1 MDKKTSFFSRLRE
14 YFGFDTEP
22 EKDVGEPQVK
32 PSEEIKSQNE
42 DKDLGSDEE
51 PKKMKERISE
61 QRHEVKEM
69 LDHMIMPEERTL
81 RNYMSMNFWRSK
93 REEYRK
99 IKEKEKEDLN
109 VYKVLSDGA
118 RPTIEYYILTILS
131 CIIATGG
138 LIVGSTAIIIG
149 AMIVAPLMTPILA
162 FSLGVIWGDIKL
174 MRTSLESILKGAAVA
189 VLISAVI
196 TLFVPETTYSPE
208 IIARTKPTLYDIIV
222 AIASGLVGA
231 YGYANKKISSALVGI
246 AIAVALM
253 PPLCTIGIGLGSF
266 DMDVTVGATTL
277 FVINLVSISL
287 AGAVVFWAMKI
298 HPIHADKE
306 EVKRR
311 AIFEIVAS
319 VIILSAIAIPVG
331 YFMVEAYSVGK
342 AKSNVEEVLTEEL
355 SGTSIFD
362 MKTEKTE
369 GGYEIAVRS

>member
-1 MDKKTSFFSRLRE
+1 M
-14 YFGFDTEP
+14 
-22 EKDVGEPQVK
+22 
-32 PSEEIKSQNE
+32 
-42 DKDLGSDEE
+42 
-51 PKKMKERISE
+51 
-61 QRHEVKEM
+61 
-69 LDHMIMPEERTL
+69 
-81 RNYMSMNFWRSK
+81 
-93 REEYRK
+93 
-99 IKEKEKEDLN
+99 
-109 VYKVLSDGA
+109 
-118 RPTIEYYILTILS
+118 
-131 CIIATGG
+131 
-138 LIVGSTAIIIG
+138 
-149 AMIVAPLMTPILA
+149 
-162 FSLGVIWGDIKL
+162 
-174 MRTSLESILKGAAVA
+174 
-189 VLISAVI
+189 
-196 TLFVPETTYSPE
+196 
-208 IIARTKPTLYDIIV
+208 
-222 AIASGLVGA
+222 GA

-311 AIFEIVAS
+311 ALFEIVAS

-369 GGYEIAVRS
+369 GGYEIAVTLVGDVAPDPNQIGEIEDKILGRNDSIEKIQLRFIESKILDK